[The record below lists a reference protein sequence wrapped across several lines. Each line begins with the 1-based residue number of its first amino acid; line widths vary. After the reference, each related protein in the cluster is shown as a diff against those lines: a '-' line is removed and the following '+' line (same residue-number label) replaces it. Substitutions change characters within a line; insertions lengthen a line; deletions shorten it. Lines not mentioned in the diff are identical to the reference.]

1 MRVSLFMGVAGVGA
15 LLCVGMLA
23 GCGNPVLRNYKPK
36 AVEIS
41 SPPLGTTVTAQVGD
55 SMLMQGS
62 YSETDA
68 IKVTQE
74 IKGYIAWAFYS
85 FTPGYYVKF
94 ADDDKG
100 EYFIPE
106 GGPEGGTMRHRA
118 AATDSQSLFIARNGK
133 EACGI
138 NLHGDRACT
147 ADFEVE
153 RTTRRVYLAG
163 SFQKA
168 LIYNGL
174 IGNKIN
180 IAYRESSNDYAHPAF
195 NNEIGYDLSESKNIS
210 YKGAELEILDATN
223 KSITFK
229 VIRNFDSVRRQ

>member
-1 MRVSLFMGVAGVGA
+1 MRGSLFVSVAGVGA

-23 GCGNPVLRNYKPK
+23 GCGTPVQRNYAPK
-36 AVEIS
+36 VVEGS
-41 SPPLGTTVTAQVGD
+41 SPPLGTTPTAQVGD
-55 SMLMQGS
+55 SMLTEGS

-94 ADDDKG
+94 SEDEKG
-100 EYFIPE
+100 EYFVPE

-118 AATDSQSLFIARNGK
+118 AATESQSLFIARSGK

-147 ADFEVE
+147 EDFEVE
-153 RTTRRVYLAG
+153 RTTRRVYLAE
-163 SFQKA
+163 SFQRT
-168 LIYNGL
+168 LIYNGR

-180 IAYRESSNDYAHPAF
+180 IAYRESSNDNAHPAF
-195 NNEIGYDLSESKNIS
+195 NNNVEYDLGESKDIS

-229 VIRNFDSVRRQ
+229 VIKNFNSARQ